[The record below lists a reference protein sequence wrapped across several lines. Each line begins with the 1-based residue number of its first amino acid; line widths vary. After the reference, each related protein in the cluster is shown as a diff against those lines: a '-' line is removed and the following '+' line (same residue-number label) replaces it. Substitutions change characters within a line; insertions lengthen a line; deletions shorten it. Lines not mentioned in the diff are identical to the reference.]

1 MMSSPNSRLR
11 ELLKRDAGCTVVPGA
26 ANALTARLIEEAGF
40 EAVYLSGAGITNTF
54 LGAPDVGL
62 LSLPDLV
69 QHVEAVREATELPII
84 VDADTGFG
92 NAVNVRRTVRALER
106 AGASAIQLEDQVS
119 PKRCGHFEGKAVI
132 DRAEMLG
139 KVRSAVDARRDDS
152 TILVA
157 RTDARATHGLD
168 EACERAQ
175 AYLDAGADVAF
186 VEAPLTVSELEEVG
200 RRVDGPLIANMV
212 EGGVTPIVALPHL
225 AEMGFTLALYA
236 NSALRA
242 AINGMRGVLDQL
254 LLHGDTNG
262 VVDSMATWQTR
273 QALVRKDLYDQLEAK
288 YAS

>member
-1 MMSSPNSRLR
+1 MSSPNSRLR
-11 ELLKRDAGCTVVPGA
+11 ELLQRDAGCTVVPGA

-62 LSLPDLV
+62 LSLPELV
-69 QHVEAVREATELPII
+69 QHVEAVREATEVPII

-242 AINGMRGVLDQL
+242 AINGMRGVLDHL